1 MCFYKLVKRSSIIL
15 TKSLFEANTE
25 KLRPLA
31 DKMRPKS
38 LNGVVGQEH
47 ILSEGTTFFRYLSAK
62 KLPSIILWGPPGC
75 GKTTL
80 SRLLAQEIEYAFDS
94 ISAVT
99 SGIVDLRKAFDTAKE
114 KKAIG
119 KKTLL
124 FVDEIHRFNRSQQDV
139 FLAPIEDGLIT
150 LVGATTA
157 NPSFELNAALLS
169 RCQVLVLK
177 RLTET
182 HLEFL
187 LAKAEAHE
195 KKTLPLNK
203 EARLALINL
212 ADGDGRALLNFAESL
227 FLYPSTELLTPKD
240 LIDAVQRRMPAYDK
254 AQEGHYNLISALH
267 KSIRGSDPD
276 AALYWFY
283 RMIDGGEDPLF
294 IARRLVRT
302 ATEDIGLADPQALV
316 QALAAK
322 DAYIFLGSPEG
333 ELALAQCI
341 VYLAT
346 TLKSNAVYVAQNEA
360 MQAAK
365 RSGSLPPPKHIL
377 NAPTTLMK
385 QLDYGKEYIYDHNTE
400 EGFSGQNYFPEKIQQ
415 TKFYRPKGRGV
426 EKEILSRLNY
436 WEKLRNKY

>member
-1 MCFYKLVKRSSIIL
+1 M
-15 TKSLFEANTE
+15 
-25 KLRPLA
+25 RPLA
-31 DKMRPKS
+31 DKLRPKN
-38 LNGVVGQEH
+38 LKDIVGQEH
-47 ILSEGTTFFRYLSAK
+47 LLSEGTALSRCLSAK

-80 SRLLAQEIEYAFDS
+80 SRLLAREIGYEFDS
-94 ISAVT
+94 VSGIT
-99 SGIVDLRKAFDTAKE
+99 SGIVELRKAFDSAKE
-114 KKAIG
+114 KRAFG

-124 FVDEIHRFNRSQQDV
+124 FVDEIHRFNRAQQDV

-169 RCQVLVLK
+169 RCQVLVLE

-182 HLEFL
+182 ELEL
-187 LAKAEAHE
+187 LLQRAEAFE
-195 KKTLPLNK
+195 KKDLPLTS
-203 EARLALINL
+203 EARLALIKL

-227 FLYPSTELLTPKD
+227 FLYPPEKLLTPEE
-240 LIDAVQRRMPAYDK
+240 LAGAVQRRMPIYDK

-283 RMIDGGEDPLF
+283 RMVDGGEDPLF

-302 ATEDIGLADPQALV
+302 AVEDIGLADPNALV

-322 DAYIFLGSPEG
+322 DAYTFLGSPEG

-346 TLKSNAVYVAQNEA
+346 APKSNAVYVAQKEA
-360 MQAAK
+360 IESAK

-400 EGFSGQNYFPEKIQQ
+400 EGFSGQNYFPERMQRVR
-415 TKFYRPKGRGV
+415 FYRPKGRGV
-426 EKEILSRLNY
+426 EKEILNRLNY
-436 WEKLRNKY
+436 WDKLRNKEE